1 MKTILSTI
9 ATILLIVSS
18 LSSNTFAANKKA
30 NKTAEVAATT
40 LLENVSNINKI
51 EVHGNVQ
58 LYVTNGL
65 NDKVKVYDNYYNQNA
80 LVQEQDGVLRI
91 SSYKNEKLVVWVTV
105 ADLKSLSAFDNASVE
120 SFGKF
125 SALDF
130 NLSLNNNAVANFDM
144 DCIEAKIA
152 VNDSAKANISG
163 NAAQTSLVVNQ
174 SATLNATKLVA
185 DNITTKRVQPQAKPV
200 ASVLDQLA
208 YN

>member
-1 MKTILSTI
+1 MKTKILSI
-9 ATILLIVSS
+9 ATILLIVASVSS
-18 LSSNTFAANKKA
+18 KTFAADKNTS
-30 NKTAEVAATT
+30 NTAVAATT

-58 LYVTNGL
+58 LYVTNGV

-105 ADLKSLSAFDNASVE
+105 SDLKSVSAYDNASVE

-130 NLSLNNNAVANFDM
+130 NLSLNNSATANFNM

-163 NAAQTSLVVNQ
+163 NASQTSLVINQ
-174 SATLNATKLVA
+174 SATVNATQLVA
-185 DNITTKRVQPQAKPV
+185 DNITTQRIQPKAKV
-200 ASVLDQLA
+200 LASVLDELA
-208 YN
+208 IN

>member
-1 MKTILSTI
+1 MKIKILSI
-9 ATILLIVSS
+9 ATILLIVASISS
-18 LSSNTFAANKKA
+18 KTFAAGKNIS
-30 NKTAEVAATT
+30 KTAEATATT

-65 NDKVKVYDNYYNQNA
+65 NDKIKVYDNYYNQNA

-105 ADLKSLSAFDNASVE
+105 ADLKLLSAYDNASVE

-130 NLSLNNNAVANFDM
+130 SLNLNNSATANFNM

-152 VNDSAKANISG
+152 VSDSAKANISG
-163 NAAQTSLVVNQ
+163 NASQTSLVINQ
-174 SATLNATKLVA
+174 SATVNATQLIA
-185 DNITTKRVQPQAKPV
+185 DNISTQRVQPKAKV
-200 ASVLDQLA
+200 LANVLDELA
-208 YN
+208 FN